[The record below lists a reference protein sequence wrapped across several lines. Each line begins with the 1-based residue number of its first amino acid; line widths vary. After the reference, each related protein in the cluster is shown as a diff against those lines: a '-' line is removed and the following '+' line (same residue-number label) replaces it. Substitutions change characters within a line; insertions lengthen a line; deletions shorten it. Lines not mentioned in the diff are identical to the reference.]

1 MDYIVGGV
9 VILQEKKHFTKL
21 GALYLDMPRLAN
33 SRYSQLYLLGA
44 QSMSPQATSLLQRL
58 LFPAE

>member
-9 VILQEKKHFTKL
+9 VILQEKKHFTNL
-21 GALYLDMPRLAN
+21 GALYLGMPRLAN

-44 QSMSPQATSLLQRL
+44 QSMSPQATSLLQ
-58 LFPAE
+58 